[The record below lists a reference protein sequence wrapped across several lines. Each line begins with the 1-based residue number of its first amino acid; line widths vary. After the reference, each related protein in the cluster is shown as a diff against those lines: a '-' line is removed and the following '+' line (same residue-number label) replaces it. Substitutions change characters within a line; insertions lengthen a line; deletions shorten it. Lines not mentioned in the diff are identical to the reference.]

1 MEILFENSH
10 IREKQLFKETGFYAF
25 FRRPFAM
32 IANIVAILCIIINIP
47 LLFLKEDRA
56 FHIFMIFVG
65 VLIILCGILGYHKYV
80 KTWYTREVEP
90 RATNGTTTY
99 TIEVYE
105 DKLVH
110 CSTLGTRQE
119 LELSRIKK
127 VVKTKSYILLQS
139 NANLMYVFD
148 KNGFTKGTLE
158 EFLEFL
164 RGKKLYK

>member
-10 IREKQLFKETGFYAF
+10 IREKQLFKETGFYTF

-32 IANIVAILCIIINIP
+32 VLNIIAILCVIVNIP
-47 LLFLKEDRA
+47 LLILKEDRA
-56 FHIFMIFVG
+56 FHIYMIFVG

-80 KTWYTREVEP
+80 KTWYAREVEP

-105 DKLVH
+105 NKLVH
-110 CSTLGTRQE
+110 FSTLGTRQE
-119 LELSRIKK
+119 LELSLIKK

-139 NANLMYVFD
+139 NANLLYVFD

-158 EFLEFL
+158 EFLDFL
-164 RGKKLYK
+164 REKKLYK

>member
-1 MEILFENSH
+1 MHCLYKSSILLRF
-10 IREKQLFKETGFYAF
+10 L
-25 FRRPFAM
+25 
-32 IANIVAILCIIINIP
+32 NIY
-47 LLFLKEDRA
+47 LLILKEDRA
-56 FHIFMIFVG
+56 SHIYTIFVG
-65 VLIILCGILGYHKYV
+65 VLIILCGVLGCHKYV
-80 KTWYTREVEP
+80 KTWYAREVEP

-110 CSTLGTRQE
+110 CSTLGTRQD

-139 NANLMYVFD
+139 NANLLYVFD

-158 EFLEFL
+158 EFLDFL
-164 RGKKLYK
+164 RKKKLYK